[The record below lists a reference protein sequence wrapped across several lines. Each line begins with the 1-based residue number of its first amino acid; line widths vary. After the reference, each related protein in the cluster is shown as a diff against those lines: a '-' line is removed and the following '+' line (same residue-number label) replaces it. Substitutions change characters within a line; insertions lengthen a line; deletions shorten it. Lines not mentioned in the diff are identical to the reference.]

1 MGAEGSGC
9 RLREAVRGKRF
20 TVVLTTMLQRLRR
33 QWREPRIVGPGSQAR
48 LVLVTYMTRAGLG
61 ACHLRD
67 PRWCYRGGRL
77 AFVGEHDSGIE
88 IGFDFDQIL
97 ALETAL
103 A

>member
-1 MGAEGSGC
+1 M
-9 RLREAVRGKRF
+9 
-20 TVVLTTMLQRLRR
+20 
-33 QWREPRIVGPGSQAR
+33 REPLTAAR
-48 LVLVTYMTRAGLG
+48 RVLVTYMTSAGLG

-67 PRWCYRGGRL
+67 PRWCYRSGRL

-97 ALETAL
+97 TLETAL

>member
-1 MGAEGSGC
+1 
-9 RLREAVRGKRF
+9 
-20 TVVLTTMLQRLRR
+20 
-33 QWREPRIVGPGSQAR
+33 
-48 LVLVTYMTRAGLG
+48 MTRAGLG

-77 AFVGEHDSGIE
+77 AFVGEHARGIE

>member
-1 MGAEGSGC
+1 
-9 RLREAVRGKRF
+9 
-20 TVVLTTMLQRLRR
+20 MLQRLRHR
-33 QWREPRIVGPGSQAR
+33 REQIPIAEPVPAR
-48 LVLVTYMTRAGLG
+48 RVLVTYMTGAGLG

-77 AFVGEHDSGIE
+77 AFVGEHEKGIE

-97 ALETAL
+97 TLETAL

>member
-1 MGAEGSGC
+1 
-9 RLREAVRGKRF
+9 
-20 TVVLTTMLQRLRR
+20 
-33 QWREPRIVGPGSQAR
+33 
-48 LVLVTYMTRAGLG
+48 MTRAGLG

-77 AFVGEHDSGIE
+77 TFVGEHDRGIE

-97 ALETAL
+97 TLQTAL